1 MRRKRSAFDRV
12 HDIPLPRPLFLV
24 MLCGLGLMINCGKS
38 EPPPPSPASK
48 PHHAKHERREKPTSS
63 QPPQQ
68 EELAV
73 MPRYE
78 YNPMGKRDPFQR
90 YQVPELQISPDFPLT
105 GFELKS
111 LKLVGIVVGLP
122 EPKAVFEAP
131 DGKSYVIE
139 AGGKIGKNDGT
150 VVKILPD
157 EVIIVEKRVDRTG
170 NLRDE
175 QVSVKLYPEQGGTL

>member
-1 MRRKRSAFDRV
+1 M
-12 HDIPLPRPLFLV
+12 
-24 MLCGLGLMINCGKS
+24 
-38 EPPPPSPASK
+38 
-48 PHHAKHERREKPTSS
+48 
-63 QPPQQ
+63 
-68 EELAV
+68 